1 MAGLQHYRMVMDPA
15 IQKLGKPPKNKDEIA
30 NHHLPPTAMTSNRH
44 KYFRWTPRTAGLNF
58 VYLIVVPSILGV
70 IAYQTDVRG
79 PLHPS
84 PSQPRPEPAL
94 PPSASALLLLH
105 NALKIDA

>member
-15 IQKLGKPPKNKDEIA
+15 IQKLG
-30 NHHLPPTAMTSNRH
+30 TMTSNRH

-84 PSQPRPEPAL
+84 PSQPQPEPPPPS